1 MNPFSYGKTHLFR
14 ACFKFG
20 DRWFGVNLYE
30 GGYSTWYDN
39 LGEQEVH
46 KVDPNFEE
54 RTEFGRQDKDI
65 ALMELL
71 VREYT
76 VVAQVPAYEYNFI
89 VKKLLPGYRRRK
101 LYRCTEELCIKAILL
116 EFFWKEINEQ
126 FSPPIPEGTAEVF
139 HLVARTSKNKR
150 RNRRKLM
157 LAFCSEKRRHYAAS
171 T

>member
-1 MNPFSYGKTHLFR
+1 MDEFGRGKTHLFC

-20 DRWFGVNLYE
+20 DRRFDVNLYE

-46 KVDPNFEE
+46 KVDPRFEE
-54 RTEFGRQDKDI
+54 RMEFGRQHKDI
-65 ALMELL
+65 VLMELL

-101 LYRCTEELCIKAILL
+101 LYRSTEELCIKAILL
-116 EFFWKEINEQ
+116 EFFWKEINQQ
-126 FSPPIPEGTAEVF
+126 FSPPIPEGAAEVS
-139 HLVARTSKNKR
+139 HLIGGSPYKK
-150 RNRRKLM
+150 
-157 LAFCSEKRRHYAAS
+157 
-171 T
+171 